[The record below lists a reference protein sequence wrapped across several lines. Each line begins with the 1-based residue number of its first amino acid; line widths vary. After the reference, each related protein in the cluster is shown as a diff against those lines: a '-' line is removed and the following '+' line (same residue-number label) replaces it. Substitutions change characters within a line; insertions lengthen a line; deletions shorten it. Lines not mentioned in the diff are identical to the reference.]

1 MLNPTPHELVFIRLC
16 ILAIQYAPVLYIF
29 LPAPFNLIAL
39 LTELSYY
46 LLIYRPFQ
54 SRLAHPA
61 HHPSD
66 TRHERETL
74 FARVLENIPDP
85 DHYLTGWTLGADVEQ
100 IKKENV
106 RDFIRW
112 AFADRDQPV
121 TGPHAD
127 EDIDDELEG
136 YLQKTENLLSHPLPP
151 GRGTAIPL
159 RLTYDAIET
168 RYRTL
173 VWYLTV
179 GLVDSA
185 THVRMLW
192 NGFQF
197 HAASLL
203 TNLLHVFP
211 PRPLISLD
219 RMSRKSAS
227 DELNYWYRPAIPSA
241 RPTLPVVFLHGIG
254 IGMYPYVNFLAD
266 IPPTSAVLAVE
277 ILPICMRLTRSNILA
292 KPDFLRHV
300 KAVLCEH
307 GIDRFVLVGHSYGT
321 ALATHLLKDPNLSP
335 KIDGVV
341 LVDPVSLLLHLPNV
355 AYNFTRRKPATAN
368 EWQLWYLASMDPG
381 IALVLGRHL
390 FWRENI
396 IWKDELV
403 TNGQQR
409 RNAAVCLSSRD
420 LIVDTHTVARYLIH
434 TEGLTEVAKQGDASN
449 DEKLAEALHQ
459 GGTVTHS
466 GLEMLWFKMDHA
478 QVFDR
483 RVDYFRILDVI
494 QRFCIPT

>member
-1 MLNPTPHELVFIRLC
+1 MLNPTTHELVFIRIC
-16 ILAIQYAPVLYIF
+16 IFAIQYAPVFFIF

-39 LTELSYY
+39 LTELTYY
-46 LLIYRPFQ
+46 LFIYRPFQ

-61 HHPSD
+61 EHPPD
-66 TRHERETL
+66 TRHEREAL
-74 FARVLENIPDP
+74 FQRVLENIPDP
-85 DHYLTGWTLGADVEQ
+85 EHYLSGWALDADIQEV
-100 IKKENV
+100 KRDNV

-112 AFADRDQPV
+112 AFADRDH
-121 TGPHAD
+121 PHS
-127 EDIDDELEG
+127 DDHVDAELDG
-136 YLQKTENLLSHPLPP
+136 YLQKTESLLSRPLPP
-151 GRGTAIPL
+151 GRGAAVPI
-159 RLTYDAIET
+159 RLTYDPIET
-168 RYRTL
+168 RYRT
-173 VWYLTV
+173 VIWYLTV

-227 DELNYWYRPAIPSA
+227 DELNYWYRPAIQTG

-266 IPPTSAVLAVE
+266 LPPTSPVLAVE
-277 ILPICMRLTRSNILA
+277 ILPICMRLTRTNILA
-292 KPDFLRHV
+292 KPDFLRHL
-300 KAVLCEH
+300 KAILREH
-307 GIDRFVLVGHSYGT
+307 NIDRFVLVGHSYGT
-321 ALATHLLKDPNLSP
+321 ALATHLLKDPELSP

-355 AYNFTRRKPATAN
+355 AYNFTRRKPTTAN

-434 TEGLTEVAKQGDASN
+434 ADGLTEVAKQGDVDN
-449 DEKLAEALHQ
+449 DEKLAEVLRE

-466 GLEMLWFKMDHA
+466 GLDLLWFNMDHA

-483 RVDYFRILDVI
+483 RVDYFRIIAVI
-494 QRFCIPT
+494 QRFCIYP